1 MDQNRDVRR
10 RFQDGLEAFVD
21 VVKQDQS
28 ILAAML
34 FGSLVEGNVWEKSD
48 VDIILVSNDEKTGYK
63 FYWIE
68 ESGLNFQVAVYS
80 RNHFKRFVERALAGS
95 WVQHMVQTSVIL
107 FSRDKTIDEYLSQA
121 QTLGKRDVELQLLF
135 VVATVVGDLEKAE
148 KFLLIRGDVAQ
159 SYLFVMRLLDPLAQ
173 IVVLMNGEVPGREVI
188 EQAMGYEGDL
198 FQSIFSDV
206 ILKET
211 DATKLRA
218 VLQGIRRYLQE
229 HTAVI
234 FGPVIE
240 YFATEDDVRSASD
253 LTYHLNRMMPSDW
266 WQIAALCYG
275 NWLVEQ
281 GYLERFSSPVRLT
294 TKSRIQLDE
303 IGYIYAGGDE

>member
-1 MDQNRDVRR
+1 MEQNRDVRR
-10 RFQDGLEAFVD
+10 KFQDGLEAFVE

-28 ILAAML
+28 ILAGML

-48 VDIILVSNDEKTGYK
+48 VDIILVSNDEKTRYK

-80 RNHFKRFVERALAGS
+80 RNHFKRFVEQALAGS
-95 WVQHMVQTSVIL
+95 WVQHMIQTSVIL
-107 FSRDKTIDEYLSQA
+107 FSRDKTIDEYLLQA
-121 QTLGKRDVELQLLF
+121 QTLGKRDVELQLLY
-135 VVATVVGDLEKAE
+135 VIATVIGDLEKAE
-148 KFLLIRGDVAQ
+148 KFLFIRGDVAQ
-159 SYLFVMRLLDPLAQ
+159 SYLFVTRLLDPLAQ
-173 IVVLMNGEVPGREVI
+173 IMVLMNGEIPGREVI
-188 EQAMGYEGDL
+188 EQAMQYDAGL
-198 FQSIFSDV
+198 FQSIFSNV

-211 DATKLRA
+211 DAVKMRA
-218 VLQGIRRYLQE
+218 ILQRIRQYLHK

-240 YFATEDDVRSASD
+240 YFAAEDDVRSVSD

-266 WQIAALCYG
+266 WEIASLCYG

-281 GYLERFSSPVRLT
+281 GYLERFSCPVRLT
-294 TKSRIQLDE
+294 SKSRIQLDE
-303 IGYIYAGGDE
+303 IGYIYTGGAK